1 MMKLNYKK
9 TKNKECY
16 KNVTKMLKT
25 YAKML
30 ALSYEILYN
39 STHCE
44 MFLKNINRNFV
55 NYKNYTK

>member
-1 MMKLNYKK
+1 
-9 TKNKECY
+9 
-16 KNVTKMLKT
+16 MLKT

-44 MFLKNINRNFV
+44 MFLENINRNFV

>member
-1 MMKLNYKK
+1 
-9 TKNKECY
+9 
-16 KNVTKMLKT
+16 MLKT

-30 ALSYEILYN
+30 ALS
-39 STHCE
+39 CE

>member
-1 MMKLNYKK
+1 
-9 TKNKECY
+9 
-16 KNVTKMLKT
+16 MLKT

-30 ALSYEILYN
+30 ALSCEILYN
-39 STHCE
+39 SIYCE

>member
-1 MMKLNYKK
+1 
-9 TKNKECY
+9 
-16 KNVTKMLKT
+16 MLKT

-39 STHCE
+39 STHCK